1 VVVAVA
7 VVAVGYLIWPDIAY
21 ATLCIPTIRRFI
33 PNTSVKNNTPNVI
46 IPGGSVMTG
55 SKIHSAHLNVDY
67 IH

>member
-1 VVVAVA
+1 MQRFVFLI
-7 VVAVGYLIWPDIAY
+7 VGG
-21 ATLCIPTIRRFI
+21 FI

-55 SKIHSAHLNVDY
+55 SKIQSAHLNVDY